1 VTMRIQFLLAWR
13 YLWGRKQRMVL
24 TTLAVVFGVTLLF
37 GLNSMIPAMMGA
49 FRHNMVTSAGKVDIS
64 ISGESNNPFDQS
76 VLNDLNG
83 IEGISQFTGILSKN
97 VVLPE
102 SMGGSVNKLTGASAV
117 MVTGVDVN
125 TAQTVRNY
133 SLSEGRFL
141 EVGDTYST
149 VIPQL
154 LADKMELQT
163 GDIFPIPSSEGVAE
177 LKVVGILSLCAA
189 AGLDEILVPLPV
201 AQSILNLPEKIN
213 TIDILIKPGVN
224 RDTVVSSTLA
234 KLGSNYKSGAIQ
246 TGEELAS
253 ALIMGESM
261 MWLFGIMALAMA
273 GFIIFNTFRTVV
285 AERCRDLGM
294 LRAIGASKHTVMG
307 LIMVES
313 LIQGVIGTG
322 LGLVF
327 GYLFCLSLLSGVG
340 NTFSSLLRV
349 TMGAPVIT
357 TGNLVGSI
365 LLGVGFTIGSGYFPA
380 RSAMKITPMEAMRP
394 TLATVEYHQNNRRAI
409 WGLIL
414 LALSVIGLMLG
425 DVKIAGLSGVV
436 FLVGIILIAP
446 VMVKPVADIF
456 GRLISSIYP
465 REGRLAQGNLSR
477 QPSRAAITASSMMI
491 GLAIC
496 IAMMAMI
503 TSIEHGFI
511 TYLDKSLGTD
521 YLLLPPSLVLGGGN
535 LGANQ
540 GLMDRIKSI
549 EGVEDATSLRL
560 ATSQVDDATLQII
573 GVDPLIYSK
582 IAGLE
587 FSEGDSDE
595 AFKAMANGSAII
607 VNGVFA
613 ITNDVKSGDVLTL
626 KTPQGRR
633 DYTVVGIGFDY
644 LNAKIA
650 TGYISQAD
658 LAQDFHSESDL
669 LLLVNRKPGATAE
682 EVTTALKTV
691 IKDYPTF
698 SLIDS
703 YKFKTEQMEMF
714 KMAMSVFY
722 LMVIMLAVPG
732 LIAMANTM
740 SINVIER
747 TREIGMLRAV
757 GATQTQV
764 KRMVFAESVLLSAL
778 GTTMGIMVG
787 LFLSYLLVKAIS
799 VIGFKTV
806 FYFPTM
812 GIIASMVVGLVFGI
826 IAAMVPARQAA
837 NTVIVE
843 ALHYE

>member
-1 VTMRIQFLLAWR
+1 MRIQLLLAWR

-37 GLNSMIPAMMGA
+37 GLNAMIPAMMES
-49 FRHNMVTSAGKVDIS
+49 FRYNMVTTAGKVDIS
-64 ISGESNNPFDQS
+64 ISSESNNPFDQS
-76 VLNDLNG
+76 ALNDLSEIN
-83 IEGISQFTGILSKN
+83 GISQYTGILTKN

-102 SMGGSVNKLTGASAV
+102 SLGGSVNKLTGASAV
-117 MVTGVDVN
+117 TVTGVDIA
-125 TAQTVRNY
+125 TAQKVRNY
-133 SLSEGRFL
+133 SLNEGRFL
-141 EVGDTYST
+141 EVNDTYAT

-154 LADKMELQT
+154 LADKMELKT
-163 GDIFPIPSSEGVAE
+163 GDTFVIPSSEGVAK
-177 LKVVGILSLCAA
+177 LKVVGILSLSAA
-189 AGLDEILVPLPV
+189 AGLDEIFVPLPV
-201 AQSILNLPEKIN
+201 AQTILNLPEKIN
-213 TIDILIKPGVN
+213 TIDILIKSGVN
-224 RDTVVSSTLA
+224 RDKVVSSILS
-234 KLGSNYKSGAIQ
+234 KLGPNFKSGAIQ
-246 TGEELAS
+246 TGEELSS
-253 ALIMGESM
+253 ALLMGESM

-285 AERCRDLGM
+285 AERRRDLGM
-294 LRAIGASKHTVMG
+294 LRAIGASKHTIMG

-313 LIQGVIGTG
+313 LIQGIIGTG
-322 LGLVF
+322 LGLVC
-327 GYLFCLSLLSGVG
+327 GYLFCLGLLSGVG
-340 NTFSSLLRV
+340 NIFAGLLRV
-349 TMGAPVIT
+349 TIGTPVIT
-357 TGNLVGSI
+357 SANLIGSI
-365 LLGVGFTIGSGYFPA
+365 LLGVGFTVVSGYFPA
-380 RSAMKITPMEAMRP
+380 RSAMKVTPLEAMRP
-394 TLATVEYHQNNRRAI
+394 TLAIVEYRQNNRRAI

-414 LALSVIGLMLG
+414 LTLSVLGLVFG
-425 DVKIAGLSGVV
+425 DVKIAGVSGVI

-446 VMVKPVADIF
+446 VLVKPVAVFF
-456 GRLISSIYP
+456 GKLISSIYP
-465 REGRLAQGNLSR
+465 REGRLAQGNLTR

-496 IAMMAMI
+496 IALMAMI
-503 TSIEHGFI
+503 TSIEHGFMS
-511 TYLDKSLGTD
+511 YLDKSLGTD
-521 YLLLPPSLVLGGGN
+521 YLLMPPSLVLGGGN

-540 GLMDRIKSI
+540 GLIERIKSI
-549 EGVEDATSLRL
+549 DGVKEATSLRL
-560 ATSQVDDATLQII
+560 ATSQVDGSTLQLI
-573 GVDPLIYSK
+573 GVDPLVYPK

-587 FSEGDSDE
+587 FSEGNSDK
-595 AFKAMANGSAII
+595 AFKAMSKGSAII

-613 ITNDVKSGDVLTL
+613 ITNRVKPGDILAL
-626 KTPQGRR
+626 KSPHGVKN
-633 DYTVVGIGFDY
+633 YTVVGIGFDY

-650 TGYISQAD
+650 TGYISQSDMAR
-658 LAQDFHSESDL
+658 DFNSESDL
-669 LLLVNRKPGATAE
+669 LLLVNRKPEFTAE
-682 EVTTALKTV
+682 EVTPALQSV
-691 IKDYPTF
+691 IKDFPTF

-703 YKFKTEQMEMF
+703 NSFKTEQMGMF

-778 GTTMGIMVG
+778 GTTMGILVG

-799 VIGFKTV
+799 VIGFKTD

-843 ALHYE
+843 ALQYE

>member
-1 VTMRIQFLLAWR
+1 MRIQFLLAWR

-37 GLNSMIPAMMGA
+37 GLNSMIPGMMES
-49 FRHNMVTSAGKVDIS
+49 FRHSMVTTSGKVDIS
-64 ISGESNNPFDQS
+64 ISSDSNNPFEQS
-76 VLNDLNG
+76 VLSDLSE
-83 IEGISQFTGILSKN
+83 IDGISQYTGILTKN

-102 SMGGSVNKLTGASAV
+102 SLGGSINKLTGASSV
-117 MVTGVDVN
+117 TVTGVDFA
-125 TAQTVRNY
+125 TAQNVRNY
-133 SLSEGRFL
+133 SLRDGRFL
-141 EVGDTYST
+141 EAGDTYVT

-154 LADKMELQT
+154 LADKMELKT
-163 GDIFPIPSSEGVAE
+163 GDTFTIPSSEGVAD
-177 LKVVGILSLCAA
+177 LKVVGVLSLSAS
-189 AGLDEILVPLPV
+189 AGLDEIFVPLAT

-213 TIDILIKPGVN
+213 TIDALIKSGSD
-224 RDTVVSSTLA
+224 RDEVVASILA
-234 KLGSNYKSGAIQ
+234 KLGPNFKSGAIQ
-246 TGEELAS
+246 TGDELAS
-253 ALIMGESM
+253 ALMMGESM

-285 AERCRDLGM
+285 AERRRDLGM
-294 LRAIGASKHTVMG
+294 LRAIGASKQTIMG

-313 LIQGVIGTG
+313 LIQGIIGTA
-322 LGLVF
+322 LGLLC
-327 GYLFCLSLLSGVG
+327 GYLFSLALLAGVG
-340 NTFSSLLRV
+340 SIFASMLRV
-349 TMGAPVIT
+349 TIGAPVIT
-357 TGNLVGSI
+357 TANLIGSI
-365 LLGVGFTIGSGYFPA
+365 ILGVGFTVGSGYFPA
-380 RSAMKITPMEAMRP
+380 RSAMKVTPLEAMRP
-394 TLATVEYHQNNRRAI
+394 TLGTMEYRQNNKRAI
-409 WGLIL
+409 WGLVL
-414 LALSVIGLMLG
+414 LALALFGLLFG
-425 DVKIAGLSGVV
+425 EIKIAGLSGVV

-456 GRLISSIYP
+456 GKLISSIYP
-465 REGRLAQGNLSR
+465 REGKLAQGNLTR

-496 IAMMAMI
+496 IALMAMI
-503 TSIEHGFI
+503 TSIEHGFVR
-511 TYLDKSLGTD
+511 YLDKSLGTD
-521 YLLLPPSLVLGGGN
+521 YLLMPPSLVLGGGN

-540 GLMDRIKSI
+540 GLIEKIKATDGI
-549 EGVEDATSLRL
+549 EEATSLRL
-560 ATSQVDDATLQII
+560 ASSQIDGTALQLI
-573 GVDPLIYSK
+573 GLDPLVYPK

-587 FSEGDSDE
+587 FSEGISEKAFE
-595 AFKAMANGSAII
+595 AMTMGPAII

-613 ITNDVKSGDVLTL
+613 ITSNVKTGDVLTL
-626 KTPQGRR
+626 QSPQGEQE
-633 DYTVVGIGFDY
+633 YTVVGIAFDY

-650 TGYISQAD
+650 TGYISQTN
-658 LAQDFHSESDL
+658 LANDFNSESDV
-669 LLLVNRKPGATAE
+669 LLLVNRTPDATAE
-682 EVTTALKTV
+682 EVTPALQAV
-691 IKDYPTF
+691 IKEFPTF

-703 YKFKTEQMEMF
+703 SEFKTEQMGMF

-722 LMVIMLAVPG
+722 IMVVMLAVPG

-799 VIGFKTV
+799 VIGFSTE

-843 ALHYE
+843 ALQYE